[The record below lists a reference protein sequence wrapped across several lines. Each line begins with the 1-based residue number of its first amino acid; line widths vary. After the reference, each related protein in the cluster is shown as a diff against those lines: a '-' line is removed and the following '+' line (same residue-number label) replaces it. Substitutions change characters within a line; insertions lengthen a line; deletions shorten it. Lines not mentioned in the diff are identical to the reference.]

1 MIRKT
6 NETYIEIINS
16 KEMNI
21 ETGDPV
27 LNHLLKTLFYYMERE
42 VDIKA
47 KYDLKHHLWEDVGI
61 TIGDFLK
68 EEIKDAK
75 IKRFGTSILPMDD
88 ALILV
93 AVNISRSFASIEL
106 NIENQEEGFELGNF
120 KEFVLALSR
129 SLSATIHMKQIN
141 GENAHHIIEACFKS
155 LGTALKQALEKSE
168 RIESTNKVYRV

>member
-1 MIRKT
+1 
-6 NETYIEIINS
+6 
-16 KEMNI
+16 
-21 ETGDPV
+21 
-27 LNHLLKTLFYYMERE
+27 MERE

-93 AVNISRSFASIEL
+93 AVDISRSFASIEL